1 MEHKKRANFKKAANP
16 FATLWRILNYM
27 SVYKWRLALVVLCVL
42 ISSGAAV
49 ASNYFIRPLIN
60 DYILPMVG
68 QSPVDFS
75 NLARLIGLMAT
86 FYAAGVVAS
95 YFLNRLMVEIS
106 VAALSSIR
114 NEMFEHMQKLP
125 ISFFDAH
132 THGELMSRY
141 TNDTDSLRQLLREGL
156 VQLVSAAVGLFSTVV
171 VMLILSPI
179 LTALAAAIVT
189 VMVLIVKFLGKKSG
203 TYFRSQQKIIGDANG
218 YIEEMISGQ
227 KVVKVFSYE
236 GKAKERFNTL
246 NSELFT
252 SAEGASTYASML
264 MPILVN
270 LSYTHYALTAMAGGL
285 LTIVGMLDLGTLASF
300 LQYTRSLAQPISQLS
315 QQFHFVM
322 HALAGAEH
330 IFALLD
336 QLPEQDNGTV
346 TLVHAQRDTNGHLIE
361 ACAHTGIWAWKHANG
376 DDTSYTELCGDV
388 RFQDVTFGYEA
399 EKTVLHD
406 LSLYAKPGQKIAFVG
421 STGAGKTTITNLI
434 NRFYEVDAGRI
445 LYDGIDIKNI
455 CRNDLRRSLAM
466 VLQDTHLFSGSVMDN
481 IRYGK
486 LEASDEEVV
495 HAAKLANA
503 HSFIRH
509 LPEGYRTIL
518 TGDGANLSQGQRQL
532 LSIARAA
539 LADPPVL
546 ILDEATSSIDTRT
559 EALIECGMDQLM
571 QGRTVFVIAHR
582 LSTVR
587 NSNAIMVL
595 EDGRIIERGDHDDL
609 LKQRGMYYRLYT
621 GTFELS

>member
-1 MEHKKRANFKKAANP
+1 MEHKKRASFKNP
-16 FATLWRILNYM
+16 ENALASLRRIFSYM
-27 SVYKWRLALVVLCVL
+27 SVYKWRLVLVSLCVL

-49 ASNYFIRPLIN
+49 ASNYFLKPLIN
-60 DYILPMVG
+60 EYILPLVG
-68 QSPVDFS
+68 QNTVDFS
-75 NLARLIGLMAT
+75 NLARLIGLMAA
-86 FYAAGVVAS
+86 FYAAGVAAS
-95 YFLNRLMVEIS
+95 YLLNRLMVEIS
-106 VAALSSIR
+106 VGVLSSIR

-125 ISFFDAH
+125 ISYFDKH

-156 VQLVSAAVGLFSTVV
+156 IQLVSATVGLISTVV
-171 VMLILSPI
+171 VMFFLSPI
-179 LTALAAAIVT
+179 LTALAAAVVSIMALT
-189 VMVLIVKFLGKKSG
+189 VKFLGKKSG
-203 TYFRSQQKIIGDANG
+203 TFFRSQQKVIGDTNG
-218 YIEEMISGQ
+218 YIEEMITGQ

-236 GKAKERFNTL
+236 EKSKERFNVL
-246 NSELFT
+246 NSELFK
-252 SAEGASTYASML
+252 SAQGASTYASML

-285 LTIVGMLDLGTLASF
+285 LTVLGMLDLGTLASF
-300 LQYTRSLAQPISQLS
+300 LQYTRSLSQPISQLS

-330 IFALLD
+330 IFKLLD
-336 QLPEQDNGTV
+336 QPPEEDNGTV
-346 TLVHAQRDTNGHLIE
+346 TLVQAQKDKTGNLVE
-361 ACAHTGIWAWKHANG
+361 AYGHTGIWAWKHSNG
-376 DDTSYTELCGDV
+376 DNSAYTELCGDV
-388 RFQDVTFGYEA
+388 RFKGVTFGYEP
-399 EKTVLHD
+399 EKSVLHD

-434 NRFYEVDAGRI
+434 NRFYEVDVGSI
-445 LYDGIDIKNI
+445 LYDGINIKDICKQ
-455 CRNDLRRSLAM
+455 DLRSSLAM

-495 HAAKLANA
+495 YAAKLANA

-509 LPEGYRTIL
+509 LPEGYHTML

-559 EALIECGMDQLM
+559 EALIERGMDKLM

-595 EDGRIIERGDHDDL
+595 EDGRILERGDHEDL
-609 LKQRGMYYRLYT
+609 ISQRGLYYKLYT
-621 GTFELS
+621 GAFELS